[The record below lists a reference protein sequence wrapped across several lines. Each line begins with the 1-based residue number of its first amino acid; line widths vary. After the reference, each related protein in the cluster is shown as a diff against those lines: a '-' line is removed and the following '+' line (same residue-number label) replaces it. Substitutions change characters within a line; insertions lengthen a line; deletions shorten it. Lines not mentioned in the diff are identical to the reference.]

1 MKIFF
6 LYSLNSISNLHI
18 LNRTDDQYPCLVK
31 GCYKAHERCD
41 GTFDCDDG
49 SDESDCIDETL
60 VQQELV
66 YR

>member
-1 MKIFF
+1 M
-6 LYSLNSISNLHI
+6 
-18 LNRTDDQYPCLVK
+18 K